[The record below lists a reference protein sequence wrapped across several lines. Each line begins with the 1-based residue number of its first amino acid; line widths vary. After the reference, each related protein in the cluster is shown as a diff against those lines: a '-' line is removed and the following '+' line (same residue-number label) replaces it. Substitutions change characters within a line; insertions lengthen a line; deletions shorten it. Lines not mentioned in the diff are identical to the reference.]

1 MDTRIYGASSYGA
14 AYHAA
19 QSGAAKAEGPRAP
32 RAGQTRDNI
41 EISQEARAALAKA
54 GAPAAAESGGSLPP
68 VDFASFSDVYTG
80 LVRAYDRT
88 VRAHYGAAHRENMT
102 FDDPAHHVWE
112 KYKDQSSRYFRSG
125 MSELERAWAFDQE
138 MDLVQRGGKN
148 MNLTDPYAYPGGA
161 PSFAS
166 TAVQAN
172 QTVRDQIDR
181 EIGRLF
187 RRAGVAEDVS
197 LRLTVDA
204 GAHHITVSGLDD
216 EALTAQLEEALNQG
230 ENGTK
235 LYEHIRLCDPAPFGG
250 EEQEQYVMGS
260 SLSLDYRNG
269 HLMDL
274 DGAYGYG
281 PGQRGWQAAASARDD
296 DLQTFQE
303 AAGQEWTRLWGGYNP
318 QQGPLDNW
326 SFMHAQ
332 GVNYGKEWEDRTEA
346 GIRATMPA
354 LVEQVRNDPRFSM
367 RNQMAGLKQRRLEL
381 EQGGSAR
388 PAGGQSDPVRER
400 IESNPMMQ
408 GSLGKLYRDYYEAHG
423 HYPNTSAGG
432 KWIDP
437 KLEQQVRTKAE
448 MDAVYAL
455 WQEEEDAIRSYYAP
469 EIEKNYQFPDP
480 LAHIARKY
488 CAAFA
493 ASNLLYFRPDLSLTA
508 RKMAAKQ
515 ERAIMLGGRLDH
527 SDERALASIG
537 GRHTGEEIQAAARK
551 AGDEAVAALYRE

>member
-1 MDTRIYGASSYGA
+1 
-14 AYHAA
+14 
-19 QSGAAKAEGPRAP
+19 
-32 RAGQTRDNI
+32 
-41 EISQEARAALAKA
+41 
-54 GAPAAAESGGSLPP
+54 
-68 VDFASFSDVYTG
+68 
-80 LVRAYDRT
+80 
-88 VRAHYGAAHRENMT
+88 
-102 FDDPAHHVWE
+102 
-112 KYKDQSSRYFRSG
+112 
-125 MSELERAWAFDQE
+125 
-138 MDLVQRGGKN
+138 
-148 MNLTDPYAYPGGA
+148 MNLTDPYAYTGRA
-161 PSFAS
+161 PSFSS
-166 TAVQAN
+166 TVVQAN
-172 QTVRDQIDR
+172 QTVRDQMDR

-187 RRAGVAEDVS
+187 RQAGVPEDAS
-197 LRLTVDA
+197 LRLTVDIN
-204 GAHHITVSGLDD
+204 HHISVSGLDD
-216 EALTAQLEEALNQG
+216 ETLTAQLEEALNQG
-230 ENGTK
+230 ENGEK
-235 LYEHIRLCDPAPFGG
+235 FYEHIRLCDPAPFGG
-250 EEQEQYVMGS
+250 EEQEQYVPGAP
-260 SLSLDYRNG
+260 LSLDWRDG

-281 PGQRGWQAAASARDD
+281 PGQTGWQAGARARDD
-296 DLQTFQE
+296 DLQAFQE
-303 AAGQEWTRLWGGYNP
+303 TVGQDWTRLWGGYNP

-354 LVEQVRNDPRFSM
+354 LVDQVRNDPRFQM
-367 RNQMAGLKQRRLEL
+367 RNRMADLKQRMQEL
-381 EQGGSAR
+381 EGDGSAQDSEETR
-388 PAGGQSDPVRER
+388 DAVRER
-400 IESNPMMQ
+400 IENNPMMQ
-408 GSLGKLYRDYYEAHG
+408 GSLGKLYRDYYEKHG
-423 HYPNTSAGG
+423 HYPNTSVSG

-469 EIEKNYQFPDP
+469 EIEKNSQFPDP

-537 GRHTGEEIQAAARK
+537 GRHTGEELQAAARK
-551 AGDEAVAALYRE
+551 AGDEAVAALYADQRSI

>member
-1 MDTRIYGASSYGA
+1 M
-14 AYHAA
+14 
-19 QSGAAKAEGPRAP
+19 
-32 RAGQTRDNI
+32 
-41 EISQEARAALAKA
+41 
-54 GAPAAAESGGSLPP
+54 
-68 VDFASFSDVYTG
+68 
-80 LVRAYDRT
+80 
-88 VRAHYGAAHRENMT
+88 
-102 FDDPAHHVWE
+102 
-112 KYKDQSSRYFRSG
+112 
-125 MSELERAWAFDQE
+125 
-138 MDLVQRGGKN
+138 
-148 MNLTDPYAYPGGA
+148 
-161 PSFAS
+161 
-166 TAVQAN
+166 
-172 QTVRDQIDR
+172 DR

-187 RRAGVAEDVS
+187 RRAGVPGNAS
-197 LRLTVDA
+197 LRLSVDA

-230 ENGTK
+230 NNGK
-235 LYEHIRLCDPAPFGG
+235 NLYEHIRLCDPAPFGG
-250 EEQEQYVMGS
+250 EEQEQYVPGS
-260 SLSLDYRNG
+260 PLSLDWRDG
-269 HLMDL
+269 HLMDR

-281 PGQRGWQAAASARDD
+281 PGQTDWQSTVTAKDD
-296 DLQTFQE
+296 ALQAFQE
-303 AAGQEWTRLWGGYNP
+303 AIGPDWTRLWGGYNP
-318 QQGPLDNW
+318 RQGPLDNW

-354 LVEQVRNDPRFSM
+354 LVDQVRNDPRFLM
-367 RNQMAGLKQRRLEL
+367 RNQMAELKQRMWNLEK
-381 EQGGSAR
+381 GGSAR
-388 PAGGQSDPVRER
+388 PTGEQSDAVRER
-400 IESNPMMQ
+400 IENDPMMQ

-423 HYPNTSAGG
+423 HYPNTSVNG

-469 EIEKNYQFPDP
+469 EIEKNYLFPDP

-508 RKMAAKQ
+508 RKMAARQ

-537 GRHTGEEIQAAARK
+537 GRHMGAELEAAARK
-551 AGDEAVAALYRE
+551 AGDEAVAALYAD

>member
-1 MDTRIYGASSYGA
+1 MENRIYGASSYGA
-14 AYHAA
+14 AYYAA
-19 QSGAAKAEGPRAP
+19 QSSAAKAEGQRAP
-32 RAGQTRDNI
+32 RAGRTRDNI
-41 EISQEARAALAKA
+41 EISPEARAALAAA
-54 GAPAAAESGGSLPP
+54 GAADGAALPT
-68 VDFASFSDVYTG
+68 VDFKSFTGVYTG
-80 LVRAYDRT
+80 LVRDYDRT
-88 VRAHYGAAHRENMT
+88 VRDHYGAAHRENMT

-112 KYKDQSSRYFRSG
+112 KYKDPGSQYFRSDLT
-125 MSELERAWAFDQE
+125 ELERAWAFDQE

-148 MNLTDPYAYPGGA
+148 MNLTDPYAYPDGA
-161 PSFAS
+161 PSFSS
-166 TAVQAN
+166 TVVRAN
-172 QTVRDQIDR
+172 QTVRNQMD
-181 EIGRLF
+181 EGIGRLF
-187 RRAGVAEDVS
+187 RRAGVPEDAS
-197 LRLTVDA
+197 LRLSVDA
-204 GAHHITVSGLDD
+204 GAHHISVSGLDD

-230 ENGTK
+230 DNGK
-235 LYEHIRLCDPAPFGG
+235 NLYEHIRLCDPAPFGG
-250 EEQEQYVMGS
+250 GEQEQYVMGS
-260 SLSLDYRNG
+260 SLSLDWRDG

-281 PGQRGWQAAASARDD
+281 PGQRGWQAEARAKDD

-303 AAGQEWTRLWGGYNP
+303 AAGPDWTRLWGGYNP
-318 QQGPLDNW
+318 RQGPLDNW

-354 LVEQVRNDPRFSM
+354 LVEQVRNDPRFLM
-367 RNQMAGLKQRRLEL
+367 PNQMAGLKQRMRDMEK
-381 EQGGSAR
+381 GGSAQD
-388 PAGGQSDPVRER
+388 AGGQSDAVRER
-400 IESNPMMQ
+400 MENDPMMR
-408 GSLGKLYRDYYEAHG
+408 GSLGQLYRDYYEAHG
-423 HYPNTSAGG
+423 HYPNTSASG